1 MGPPPFDGGNKAPAG
16 IVGLPATARNA
27 RRPMITEVL
36 QWGHRLSTV
45 ETAVGD
51 SLWLGWAAH
60 GHYQRY
66 DARQHPSMGPP
77 PFDGGN
83 SPTMCL
89 IPGERPPLQWGH
101 RLSTVETLGIT
112 HMR

>member
-1 MGPPPFDGGNKAPAG
+1 
-16 IVGLPATARNA
+16 
-27 RRPMITEVL
+27 MITEVL

-51 SLWLGWAAH
+51 SLWLGWAALQW
-60 GHYQRY
+60 GHRLSTVETEVGNI
-66 DARQHPSMGPP
+66 ALQHEFLWDILGFCPNNAS
-77 PFDGGN
+77 
-83 SPTMCL
+83 
-89 IPGERPPLQWGH
+89 LQWGH